1 MSLVPELHFQIE
13 STMATFKQQEERIGQ
28 LNPRITTPLD
38 EISKSPHP
46 RYLSDHFKLH
56 IARFKEIDISQFR
69 TSIDHT
75 IDILNLSSH
84 LVRVEERRKG
94 YQRDLETLAA
104 QKLKK
109 QERKLVSSLKI
120 LRGY

>member
-1 MSLVPELHFQIE
+1 MSLVPELHFQIA

-69 TSIDHT
+69 TSIEDT
-75 IDILNLSSH
+75 IGILNL

-94 YQRDLETLAA
+94 YQRDLVTVAA

-109 QERKLVSSLKI
+109 QERKLKTKRLQST
-120 LRGY
+120 Y